1 MATAR
6 SPLHAAFGRAVRELR
21 KERRL
26 SQEELGH
33 RSGLHRNYV
42 GGIERGE
49 LNPSLEAITRLA
61 TALRVRISQLFAT
74 AEASFDLDAFDSGC
88 EATTE

>member
-1 MATAR
+1 VATVR
-6 SPLHAAFGRAVRELR
+6 SSAHAAFGQAVRELR
-21 KERRL
+21 KERGL

-49 LNPSLEAITRLA
+49 LNPTLTSILSLARAFEIRSSIL
-61 TALRVRISQLFAT
+61 LER
-74 AEASFDLDAFDSGC
+74 AEGLLTNS
-88 EATTE
+88 